1 MFSIFDILTGDSS
14 LGNLVPTHAVTTLC
28 YHTVT
33 TLHYLHMVIPLSFSP
48 QESVGQ
54 VLQVLQVVG
63 GETPPP
69 SYEGDDLEPQPPGES
84 GQT

>member
-1 MFSIFDILTGDSS
+1 MFSIFDILTPVAGQFSANSWSD
-14 LGNLVPTHAVTTLC
+14 HTL
-28 YHTVT
+28 
-33 TLHYLHMVIPLSFSP
+33 LPHYLDMVILVSS
-48 QESVGQ
+48 EHSLGQ

-69 SYEGDDLEPQPPGES
+69 SLASDEGDDLEPQPLGES

>member
-1 MFSIFDILTGDSS
+1 MQWPHSVI
-14 LGNLVPTHAVTTLC
+14 TLP
-28 YHTVT
+28 
-33 TLHYLHMVIPLSFSP
+33 HYLDMVVLVVLVSSE
-48 QESVGQ
+48 QSLDQ

>member
-1 MFSIFDILTGDSS
+1 
-14 LGNLVPTHAVTTLC
+14 
-28 YHTVT
+28 
-33 TLHYLHMVIPLSFSP
+33 MVIPLSFSP